1 MAKAVITPI
10 LDIFRHTRKENV
22 IGNLRE
28 TGNVNGLNP
37 VGHIFN
43 SNDKTKVTN
52 REMTT
57 EKIDLNYVNVQ
68 GQNHRG
74 DGYKVSDHQNYNNQR
89 TTTNKQFI
97 GTGGDNNQGQRLY
110 NNAYAQHN
118 NVNKTYETR
127 PNQGSMSLFNNYNN
141 STTARNEN
149 IFQQNRPLVTNNGL
163 SIIPSADFIGELN
176 GKQSYDLNYN
186 SARLDGNILSAFKN
200 NPYTQSLTSVA

>member
-1 MAKAVITPI
+1 MAKAAITPI
-10 LDIFRHTRKENV
+10 LDIFRPTRKENV

-28 TGNVNGLNP
+28 TGNVNGLTP

-57 EKIDLNYVNVQ
+57 NKIDLNYVNVQ
-68 GQNHRG
+68 GQNYRG
-74 DGYKVSDHQNYNNQR
+74 DGYKVSAHQNYDNQR
-89 TTTNKQFI
+89 TSTNKEYI

-110 NNAYAQHN
+110 NNAYAQQH
-118 NVNKTYETR
+118 NVNKTYELR
-127 PNQGSMSLFNNYNN
+127 PNQGNMSIFNNYNN
-141 STTARNEN
+141 STTTRNDN
-149 IFQQNRPLVTNNGL
+149 MLQQNRPLITNGGL
-163 SIIPSADFIGELN
+163 SIIPSAEFIGELN

-186 SARLDGNILSAFKN
+186 SSRLDDTLLSAFKN